1 MVCDSIVFYHMIA
14 CQYFLN
20 ILEKSPNKKGFR
32 MKLTLHESDT
42 YNESVQG
49 MTHSDF
55 LQGLNSITPFI

>member
-1 MVCDSIVFYHMIA
+1 
-14 CQYFLN
+14 
-20 ILEKSPNKKGFR
+20 

-55 LQGLNSITPFI
+55 LQGLTPITPFI